1 MGVDLSETKWHQY
14 VKLQERVNYDLG
26 NINFV
31 PNNNQFGCAVA
42 ALCDKRK
49 PRTIISVPTGK
60 GKSRVIAAV
69 VALANY
75 DGEKAFTIVYS
86 SELLKSVDCKKYEL
100 LEQLLKVEITQV
112 VFDH

>member
-1 MGVDLSETKWHQY
+1 MNR
-14 VKLQERVNYDLG
+14 QEKVNYDLG

-31 PNNNQFGCAVA
+31 PNNSQFGCAVA

-49 PRTIISVPTGK
+49 PRSIISIPTGK

-69 VALANY
+69 IALAVTY
-75 DGEKAFTIVYS
+75 DDEKAFTIVYS

-100 LEQLLKVEITQV
+100 LAQLL
-112 VFDH
+112 